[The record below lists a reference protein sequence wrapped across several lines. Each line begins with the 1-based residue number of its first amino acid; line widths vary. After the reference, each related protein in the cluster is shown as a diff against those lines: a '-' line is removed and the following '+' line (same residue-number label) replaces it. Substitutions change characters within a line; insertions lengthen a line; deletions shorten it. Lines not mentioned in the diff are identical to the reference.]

1 MHFSRFLTGGLMVDV
16 IIIGAG
22 IVGCALAYT
31 LSLTNLRVLV
41 LEKNVEVLD
50 EVSSANSG
58 IIHAGYD
65 PDEGSLKA
73 RLNVRGSQLYREW
86 CPRLGVE
93 RLDCGGLVIAKAFDE
108 MEALEAL
115 KVKAERRGIPF
126 EVLNR
131 EAALAIEP
139 HLTPEVIQA
148 LHFPTVSVILPWQM
162 GYAMI
167 TNAVANGVTLKTN
180 EPVMGVTSGKHFT
193 VQTPHGTYAAKM
205 VVNCAGL
212 GGDTVAQL
220 HDPSTPKRLYFRKGE
235 YQITDKFDGDYLYH
249 VIYPV
254 PSPIFGK
261 GVLAIKTVE
270 GNLMFGPNSQ
280 RIEDPT
286 DNACT
291 SEGLEEVQRKLPQII
306 VPMPLTRMIRQF
318 AGVRPI
324 SITKDFIL
332 EEKNGWVNA
341 IGIDSPGLASAPAIA
356 EYLLNEFIAPRLH
369 PLSVD
374 RPVTIVPQAVSHLP
388 PALRHQK
395 IQSNP
400 DYGRIVCVCEGVS
413 KQDVIDAIHGPV
425 PATTLKGIKRR
436 LRPGSGRCQGGFCES
451 RIVEILAQE
460 LNVDP
465 AEVLY
470 DTLGTQFLSPIGAH
484 HE

>member
-1 MHFSRFLTGGLMVDV
+1 MVDV

-22 IVGCALAYT
+22 IVGCSLAYT

-73 RLNVRGSQLYREW
+73 RLNVRGAQLYREW
-86 CPRLGVE
+86 CPRLGVD
-93 RLDCGGLVIAKAFDE
+93 RLECGGLVIAKAFDE
-108 MEALEAL
+108 MEALQAL

-131 EAALAIEP
+131 EAALEKEP

-148 LHFPTVSVILPWQM
+148 LYFPTVAVILPWQM
-162 GYAMI
+162 GYALI
-167 TNAVANGVTLKTN
+167 SNAVVNGVTLKTN
-180 EPVMGVTSGKHFT
+180 EPVIGVRSGKHFT
-193 VQTPHGTYAAKM
+193 VTTPKGSYDATM
-205 VVNCAGL
+205 VINCAGL

-235 YQITDKFDGDYLYH
+235 YQITDKFDGDYLKH

-254 PSPIFGK
+254 PSPVFGK
-261 GVLAIKTVE
+261 GVLAIKTIE

-280 RIEDPT
+280 RIDDPT

-291 SEGLEEVQRKLPQII
+291 PEGLEEVQRKLPQII

-324 SITKDFIL
+324 SVTKDFIL
-332 EEKNGWVNA
+332 EEKHGWVNA

-356 EYLLNEFIAPRLH
+356 EYLMTQFIAPRLH
-369 PLSVD
+369 PTPIKRNVYSVPHAVQHLSA
-374 RPVTIVPQAVSHLP
+374 TE
-388 PALRHQK
+388 RHQK
-395 IQSNP
+395 IQTNP

-413 KQDVIDAIHGPV
+413 KQDVIEAIHGPV

-460 LNVDP
+460 LKVDP
-465 AEVLY
+465 TDVLY
-470 DTLGTQFLSPIGAH
+470 DTEGTHFLSPIGASH
-484 HE
+484 D

>member
-1 MHFSRFLTGGLMVDV
+1 MVDV

-22 IVGCALAYT
+22 IVGCSLAYT
-31 LSLTNLRVLV
+31 LSLTNLSVLV

-50 EVSSANSG
+50 EVSSSNSG

-73 RLNVRGSQLYREW
+73 KLNVRGAQLYQEW

-93 RLDCGGLVIAKAFDE
+93 RLQCGGLVIAKAFDE
-108 MEALEAL
+108 MEALEGL

-131 EAALAIEP
+131 EAALAKEP
-139 HLTPEVIQA
+139 HLTPDVIQA
-148 LHFPTVSVILPWQM
+148 LYFPTIAVIMPWKM
-162 GYAMI
+162 GYALI
-167 TNAVANGVTLKTN
+167 TNAVANGVTLKTD
-180 EPVMGVTSGKHFT
+180 EPVIAVSHDDHYTVT
-193 VQTPHGTYAAKM
+193 TPKGSYQAKM
-205 VVNCAGL
+205 VINCAGL
-212 GGDTVAQL
+212 GGDRVAQL
-220 HDPSTPKRLYFRKGE
+220 HDPALPNRLYFRRGE
-235 YQITDKFDGDYLYH
+235 YQVTDKFDGDYLNH

-280 RIEDPT
+280 RIDDPY
-286 DNACT
+286 DNAT
-291 SEGLEEVQRKLPQII
+291 TTEGLAEVQRKLPQII

-324 SITKDFIL
+324 AITKDFII
-332 EEKNGWVNA
+332 EDKDGWVNA

-356 EYLLNEFIAPRLH
+356 EYILNEFVKKHLNPQ
-369 PLSVD
+369 
-374 RPVTIVPQAVSHLP
+374 PVARKVYQDLLPVNHL
-388 PALRHQK
+388 AFDARHQR
-395 IQSNP
+395 IQENP

-413 KQDVIDAIHGPV
+413 KQDVINAIHGPV

-451 RIVEILAQE
+451 RIVEILAHE
-460 LNVDP
+460 LNIDMTQ
-465 AEVLY
+465 VLY
-470 DTLGTQFLSPIGAH
+470 DHAGTHFLSTIGESH
-484 HE
+484 D

>member
-1 MHFSRFLTGGLMVDV
+1 MVDV
-16 IIIGAG
+16 IVIGAG
-22 IVGCALAYT
+22 IVGCAMAYT
-31 LSLTNLRVLV
+31 LSLTNLSVLV

-73 RLNVRGSQLYREW
+73 RLNVRGAQLYQEW

-93 RLDCGGLVIAKAFDE
+93 RLQCGGLVIAKAFDE
-108 MEALEAL
+108 MDALEAL
-115 KVKAERRGIPF
+115 KVKAQRRGIPF

-131 EAALAIEP
+131 EAALAKEP

-148 LHFPTVSVILPWQM
+148 LYFPTVAVIMPWAM
-162 GYAMI
+162 GYALI
-167 TNAVANGVTLKTN
+167 TNAVNNGVTLKTN
-180 EPVMGVTSGKHFT
+180 EPVNEVTSGDHFT
-193 VQTPHGTYAAKM
+193 VKTPKGSYDAKM
-205 VVNCAGL
+205 VINCAGL
-212 GGDTVAQL
+212 GGDTVARL
-220 HDPSTPKRLYFRKGE
+220 HDPSLPQRLYFRKGE
-235 YQITDKFDGDYLYH
+235 YQITDKFDGDYLNH

-291 SEGLEEVQRKLPQII
+291 TEGLAEVQRKLPQII
-306 VPMPLTRMIRQF
+306 VPMPQTRMIRQF

-324 SITKDFIL
+324 SVTKDFIL

-356 EYLLNEFIAPRLH
+356 EYLMNTFVVPRLN
-369 PLSVD
+369 PIPIE
-374 RPVTIVPQAVSHLP
+374 RPILKSPK
-388 PALRHQK
+388 ALHTLTPEERNRK
-395 IQSNP
+395 INLHP
-400 DYGRIVCVCEGVS
+400 DYGRIVCVCESVS

-425 PATTLKGIKRR
+425 PASTLKGIKRR

-460 LNVDP
+460 LHIDP
-465 AEVLY
+465 SEVLY
-470 DTLGTQFLSPIGAH
+470 DTTGTQFLTPIGDTH
-484 HE
+484 D

>member
-1 MHFSRFLTGGLMVDV
+1 MVDV
-16 IIIGAG
+16 VIVGAG
-22 IVGCALAYT
+22 IVGCAMAYA
-31 LSLTNLRVLV
+31 LSLTNLSVLV

-73 RLNVRGSQLYREW
+73 LLNVRGAILYQEL

-93 RLDCGGLVIAKAFDE
+93 RLQCGGLVIAKAFDE
-108 MEALEAL
+108 MDALEAL
-115 KVKAERRGIPF
+115 KVKALRRGIPF

-131 EAALAIEP
+131 EDALAKEP

-148 LHFPTVSVILPWQM
+148 LYFPTVAVIMPWKM
-162 GYAMI
+162 GYAFI
-167 TNAVANGVTLKTN
+167 TNAVANGVTLKTD
-180 EPVMGVTSGKHFT
+180 EPLIAVERGHHFT
-193 VQTPHGTYAAKM
+193 LKTPKGTYDAKM
-205 VVNCAGL
+205 VINCAGL
-212 GGDTVAQL
+212 GGDVVAQL
-220 HDPSTPKRLYFRKGE
+220 HDPASLKRLYFRKGE
-235 YQITDKFDGDYLYH
+235 YQITDKFDGDYLNH

-254 PSPIFGK
+254 PSPLFGK

-280 RIEDPT
+280 RIDDPY
-286 DNACT
+286 DFST
-291 SEGLEEVQRKLPQII
+291 SSDGLAEVQRKLPQII

-324 SITKDFIL
+324 STTKDFIL
-332 EEKNGWVNA
+332 EDKDGWVNA

-356 EYLLNEFIAPRLH
+356 EYLLNTFIKPRLNPQPMQRTVYH
-369 PLSVD
+369 DPIPVNHLSHTE
-374 RPVTIVPQAVSHLP
+374 RHKRIQAS
-388 PALRHQK
+388 
-395 IQSNP
+395 P
-400 DYGRIVCVCEGVS
+400 DDGRIVCVCEGVS
-413 KQDVIDAIHGPV
+413 KGDVIRAVHGIV

-460 LNVDP
+460 LAIEP
-465 AEVLY
+465 TQVLY
-470 DTLGTQFLSPIGAH
+470 DRSGTHFLSTVGEP

>member
-1 MHFSRFLTGGLMVDV
+1 MVDV
-16 IIIGAG
+16 IVIGAG
-22 IVGCALAYT
+22 IIGCAMAYT
-31 LSLTNLRVLV
+31 LSLTNLSVLV

-73 RLNVRGSQLYREW
+73 RLNVRGSQLYQEW

-93 RLDCGGLVIAKAFDE
+93 RLQCGGLVIAKAFDE

-131 EAALAIEP
+131 EAALAKEP

-148 LHFPTVSVILPWQM
+148 LYFPTVAVIMPWAM
-162 GYAMI
+162 GYALI

-180 EPVMGVTSGKHFT
+180 EPVIEVTSGDHFT
-193 VQTPHGTYAAKM
+193 VKTPKGSYKANM
-205 VVNCAGL
+205 VINCAGL
-212 GGDTVAQL
+212 GGDTVARLQ
-220 HDPSTPKRLYFRKGE
+220 DPSAPQRLYFRKGE
-235 YQITDKFDGDYLYH
+235 YQITDKFDGDYLNH

-291 SEGLEEVQRKLPQII
+291 AEGLAEVQRKLPQII
-306 VPMPLTRMIRQF
+306 VPMPQTRMIRQF

-324 SITKDFIL
+324 SVTKDFIL
-332 EEKNGWVNA
+332 EDKDGWVNA

-356 EYLLNEFIAPRLH
+356 EYLMNTFIVPRLN
-369 PLSVD
+369 PLPVERSVLKS
-374 RPVTIVPQAVSHLP
+374 PK
-388 PALRHQK
+388 ALHTLSPDERNRK
-395 IQSNP
+395 IQTNP
-400 DYGRIVCVCEGVS
+400 DYGRIVCVCESVS
-413 KQDVIDAIHGPV
+413 KQDVVDAIHGWV
-425 PATTLKGIKRR
+425 PASTLKGIKRR

-451 RIVEILAQE
+451 RIVEILAHE
-460 LNVDP
+460 LNIDP
-465 AEVLY
+465 SEVLY
-470 DTLGTQFLSPIGAH
+470 DTIDTQFLTAIGDAYD
-484 HE
+484 